1 MERKNSKLVTVI
13 IPIFNE
19 YEGIPFLVDSLNEF
33 FGQNSQLN
41 AEVIFVNDGSKDN
54 SVERLTAMTHRTYK
68 AKVISFSRNFGSH
81 AALRAGISHASGE
94 YICFNYADLQD
105 PLELIIRMKELMD
118 QDIDIVWAQRE
129 STKVPWGEKMFSKF
143 YASLMKKFAFKN
155 FPEKG
160 FDIVMFNKKVAAEVN
175 KNVEANSSIFLQ
187 ILGMGFSQTSIT
199 YKKRER
205 KTGVSKWT
213 ISKKIKLFI
222 DSFVAFSYAPIRFVT
237 IVGIIFFFI
246 GCLWTAYIVTRKVFF
261 TYSFES
267 GWPALMSILL
277 IGFGI
282 TNISLGIIAEYLWRT
297 LDASRKR
304 QVFIIDEI
312 KDLDRAEDIRI
323 VNKMDE
329 VKELTQL

>member
-1 MERKNSKLVTVI
+1 MERKNNKLVTVI

-33 FGQNSQLN
+33 FGEHSNLN
-41 AEVIFVNDGSKDN
+41 AEVIFVNDGSKDH
-54 SVERLTAMTHRTYK
+54 SVERLTSMSHRTYK

-81 AALRAGISHASGE
+81 AALRAGISHASGD

-105 PLELIIRMKELMD
+105 PLELIVRMKELMD
-118 QDIDIVWAQRE
+118 QGNDIVWAQRE

-143 YASLMKKFAFKN
+143 YARLMQKFAFRN

-187 ILGMGFSQTSIT
+187 ILGMGFSQVSIT

-213 ISKKIKLFI
+213 LSKKIKLFI

-237 IVGIIFFFI
+237 IIGIAFFFI
-246 GCLWTAYIVTRKVFF
+246 GCLWAIYIIVRKIVFDDLAA
-261 TYSFES
+261 
-267 GWPALMSILL
+267 GWPAMMSILM

-312 KDLDRAEDIRI
+312 KELTRTEDIKEI
-323 VNKMDE
+323 TKFDE
-329 VKELTQL
+329 IKVVS